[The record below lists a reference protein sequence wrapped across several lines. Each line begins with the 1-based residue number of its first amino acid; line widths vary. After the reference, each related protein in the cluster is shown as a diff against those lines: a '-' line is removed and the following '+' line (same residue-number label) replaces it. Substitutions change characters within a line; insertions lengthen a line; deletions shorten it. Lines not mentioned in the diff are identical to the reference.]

1 MNESL
6 SPVHLMA
13 VQNYVCQK
21 GETAFMTA
29 IRSKQNDLL
38 EKLINLG
45 AKVDHCNK
53 VWSDTFGEISV
64 WGFTLKL
71 DL

>member
-6 SPVHLMA
+6 SPVHLTA

-21 GETAFMTA
+21 GETAFTTA
-29 IRSKQNDLL
+29 IREKKNDLL
-38 EKLINLG
+38 EKLVNLG
-45 AKVDHCNK
+45 AKVDHRNK
-53 VWSDTFGEISV
+53 VWNDTFGEVSV
-64 WGFTLKL
+64 WGFTLKS